1 MKKTASILLLIV
13 VLLFASYL
21 LKDKNSEENSQLIS
35 VLSIIEFQLD
45 NLEGN
50 WAGKGFSYLPD
61 SSKMMVTSKFDF
73 FYNEEKENY
82 LTSLSVTGDE
92 YEYSDYGI
100 LSKIPESDSIKWETR
115 DHQEKLLTY
124 VGQIQNDKLILDC
137 QTDEYSYKLNLFF
150 TEQTKVFMTIELY
163 KEQIKIQWMEFS
175 FEKQ

>member
-21 LKDKNSEENSQLIS
+21 LKENNSEENSQSIS
-35 VLSIIEFQLD
+35 VHSTVEFQLS

-50 WAGKGFSYLPD
+50 WSGTGFLYFPD

-73 FYNEEKENY
+73 FYDEEKENY
-82 LTSLSVTGDE
+82 MTSLSVTGHE
-92 YEYSDYGI
+92 YKYSDYGI
-100 LSKIPESDSIKWETR
+100 LSKIPESDSIKWEIR

-124 VGQIQNDKLILDC
+124 VGQIQNDKLILDYH
-137 QTDEYSYKLNLFF
+137 TDEYSYKLNLFF

-163 KEQIKIQWMEFS
+163 KDQIKNQWMEFR
-175 FEKQ
+175 FEK